1 MKNKHQDGYVV
12 EVTAP
17 HDVES
22 GAPVGIGA
30 ALFGVAAGAALAGER
45 LALAVFGVFR
55 FPSTAIKTG
64 VSFAAGDVA
73 DPSYRQAVTSA
84 GSGAQAALDAERW
97 LSEQGWTE

>member
-73 DPSYRQAVTSA
+73 YYDPALKKLSNDNTKMRA
-84 GSGAQAALDAERW
+84 GIALGGGLFRI
-97 LSEQGWTE
+97 G